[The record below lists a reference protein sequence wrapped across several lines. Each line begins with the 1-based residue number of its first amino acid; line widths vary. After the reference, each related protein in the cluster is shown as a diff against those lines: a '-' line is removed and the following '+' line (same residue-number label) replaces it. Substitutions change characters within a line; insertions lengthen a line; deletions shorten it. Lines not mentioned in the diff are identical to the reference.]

1 MAARFDLRVFS
12 FLLLL
17 LAALPFLSGCL
28 GAAIGVGASVATAA
42 SEERGLN
49 NAARDLAIGT
59 QISALWLGHSKAL
72 LTSANISISEGR
84 VLLTGSVPTPKMRVD
99 AVRLAWKAAGVK
111 EVINEI
117 QATSSGGTSGFARDS
132 WISTKLK
139 TLLTLDNQVVS
150 INYSIDTV
158 SGTVYLMGVAQNAAE
173 LERVRN
179 HARQIK
185 YVRRIVSHAIIKNNP
200 RRKVNRATNK

>member
-28 GAAIGVGASVATAA
+28 GAAVSVGASVAAAA

-49 NAARDLAIGT
+49 NVARDLAIRT
-59 QISALWLGHSKAL
+59 QISALWLDHSEAL
-72 LTSANISISEGR
+72 LTSADISISEGR

-117 QATSSGGTSGFARDS
+117 QATSSGETSGFARDG

-139 TLLTLDNQVVS
+139 ARLTLDNQVVS

-158 SGTVYLMGVAQNAAE
+158 SGTIYLMGIAQNAAE

-185 YVRRIVSHAIIKNNP
+185 YVRRIVSHAIMKNDP
-200 RRKVNRATNK
+200 RRKVNRTTKK